1 MGALQSVVSALNFEG
16 QGAGDDDKQR
26 QRLIF
31 AYGEYSSRQPGF
43 FHVLNKLVNEDG
55 NAIGDFIVD
64 NDLDWP

>member
-16 QGAGDDDKQR
+16 QAASDDNKQR

-31 AYGEYSSRQPGF
+31 AYGEYSSRQEGF

-64 NDLDWP
+64 NNLDWP